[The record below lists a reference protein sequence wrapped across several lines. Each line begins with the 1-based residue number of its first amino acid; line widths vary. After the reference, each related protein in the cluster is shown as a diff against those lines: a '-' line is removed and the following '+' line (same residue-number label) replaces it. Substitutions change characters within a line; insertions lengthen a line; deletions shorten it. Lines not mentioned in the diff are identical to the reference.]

1 MTALPGPPSE
11 ALPASAPVAVVTG
24 AARGIGAATV
34 DLLVAGGWLVVATD
48 AGADEPILEY
58 RLGSVQELEQVAG
71 RHGEHAVAVVADVR
85 SQADMDQAVE
95 TGLRRF
101 GRLDAAVAVAGVMVG
116 GQPLWETSDAAW
128 DLSFHVNVGGVRRL
142 AQAAVPV
149 MLEAAAPRSGRF
161 VAVSSAAGTVGLRRL
176 AAYSASK
183 HAVVG
188 LVKGLAA
195 DLAGTGVTA
204 NAVLPG
210 STRTAML
217 DETARIYGLGSP
229 EEFGGQALVERLLQ
243 PSEPA
248 ALIAWLCSPRSSAV
262 TGAALAADGGLTTS

>member
-1 MTALPGPPSE
+1 MTAATAGG
-11 ALPASAPVAVVTG
+11 PVAVVTG

-34 DLLVAGGWLVVATD
+34 DLLVAGGWRVVATD
-48 AGADEPILEY
+48 VGADEPALGY
-58 RLGSVQELEQVAG
+58 RLGSVEELEQVAD
-71 RHGEHAVAVVADVR
+71 RHRGQAVAVVGDVR
-85 SQADMDQAVE
+85 SRADMDKAVSAA
-95 TGLRRF
+95 LDRF
-101 GRLDAAVAVAGVMVG
+101 GRLDAAVAAAGVMAG
-116 GQPLWETSDAAW
+116 GQPLWETGDDAW

-176 AAYSASK
+176 AAYTASK

-195 DLAGTGVTA
+195 DLAGTGITA

-210 STRTAML
+210 STRTVML
-217 DETARIYGLGSP
+217 DESARIYGLDSP
-229 EEFGGQALVERLLQ
+229 EAFASQQLVERLLQ
-243 PSEPA
+243 PGEPA
-248 ALIAWLCSPRSSAV
+248 ALIAWLCSPLSSAV